1 MTGPL
6 RKVPGPL
13 YARFTSLPL
22 KWATLTGRRI
32 FFVDKL
38 HRHYGDMVVIAP
50 DQVNC
55 NSPSMLREIHRHG
68 NGFRKTRWYVKF
80 GGFPDVDERQSV
92 FTILDT
98 VIHAARRKLMGRAF
112 SKSEIRKHWEK
123 AIKGKVDFA
132 VKQMGAAADIHPDGE
147 VDVQKW
153 WTLMTADVSSMVSF
167 GQPFDLLSMGEK
179 NDYLRAVEA
188 ISKVDGILAELPLL
202 ELLKYVP
209 IPALQRLFSIH
220 DSVGEFAATTASNS
234 VKQAAG
240 DTGSIFS
247 RILAEGEK
255 SGNQLSDL
263 MMGREARSLI
273 IAGTDTTAITLT
285 YLVWA
290 VLSQPQLH
298 QDLLAELHREAA
310 QANGGSDGDF
320 RFTDEQLEKL
330 PLLTATVQEC
340 LRLYGAAPGGLP
352 RNPPPGGATVGG
364 VYLPESVIVSTQAWS
379 LHRHPDIWEDPEKFD
394 VSRWLSASGL
404 SESAKIAFNPFG
416 GGARICLGLHI
427 AEIELRYGAAMFFWR
442 YPKARLAP
450 GTTAESMAPENFFI
464 IAPKAHEC
472 RVVLQ

>member
-1 MTGPL
+1 MKYGWPSCSCPVGLHRRVGLPGMSYPSGAHSSVEKEGLYLLGKALPALFSRPGMQVQGKLTVTQIVFRGMTGPL

-167 GQPFDLLSMGEK
+167 GQPFDLLSMGEVSTQKDPQKGAEGRARGRTSMLTALAQK

-310 QANGGSDGDF
+310 QANG
-320 RFTDEQLEKL
+320 
-330 PLLTATVQEC
+330 
-340 LRLYGAAPGGLP
+340 
-352 RNPPPGGATVGG
+352 
-364 VYLPESVIVSTQAWS
+364 
-379 LHRHPDIWEDPEKFD
+379 
-394 VSRWLSASGL
+394 
-404 SESAKIAFNPFG
+404 
-416 GGARICLGLHI
+416 
-427 AEIELRYGAAMFFWR
+427 
-442 YPKARLAP
+442 
-450 GTTAESMAPENFFI
+450 
-464 IAPKAHEC
+464 
-472 RVVLQ
+472 